1 LYEATEIFSD
11 MEYILCVGD
20 SLTFGARD
28 EFHRSYPAELSRLFH
43 EREGRFVYCV
53 NHGISGETSS
63 QLLRRIYANARS
75 CPQARLALLLI
86 GTNDT
91 WLPQPVD
98 IYRDNIRQIIG
109 VLWED
114 REWVGVGL
122 LPPIVGPGLPNYP
135 RNGGA
140 QVEGFNAVLREEAS
154 GAGCFLADFT
164 GLGHLI
170 IDTVHFGHRGYVA
183 MAEIWYDTL
192 RKHTKF

>member
-1 LYEATEIFSD
+1 VILPRLSPIVTKRIYGDVQPFGQIAQERLRHDLIARAAHAVPR

-75 CPQARLALLLI
+75 CPQAALALLVI

-91 WLPQPVD
+91 MLPQPVG

-109 VLWED
+109 VLRED

-122 LPPIVGPGLPNYP
+122 LPPVVGPGLPNYP
-135 RNGGA
+135 RNGGV
-140 QVEGFNAVLREEAS
+140 QV
-154 GAGCFLADFT
+154 
-164 GLGHLI
+164 
-170 IDTVHFGHRGYVA
+170 
-183 MAEIWYDTL
+183 
-192 RKHTKF
+192 